1 MRNNIIMKF
10 SSKIAILFVLL
21 FITSCYT
28 DTVDSF
34 SKFTVQIPIYFYDYA
49 TDRQAPSFSKD
60 FTNLY
65 KYAEYKDNIDRID
78 LAEIYQFTYWIDS
91 LEHPETKLPFN
102 PATDEM
108 IFDYVKYIIIF
119 LKPKSPF
126 LIESQD
132 TNDFEINPDYPEFVI
147 ADKKNVKVTDYY
159 RTPKNIMLMDEL
171 EAKKISDILKSNP
184 AFYIVTEYSK
194 YQGQSQDPAYFPL
207 MNVRS
212 DLIIRL
218 TVKL

>member
-1 MRNNIIMKF
+1 MKNNILLKI
-10 SSKIAILFVLL
+10 SSKVAILFVLL

-34 SKFTVQIPIYFYDYA
+34 SKFTVQIPIYFYDYSNN
-49 TDRQAPSFSKD
+49 RKAPSFTKD

-65 KYAEYKDNIDRID
+65 EYAEYKDNKDRID

-91 LEHPETKLPFN
+91 LVHPETKLPFN

-108 IFDYVKYIIIF
+108 IFDYVKYTIIF

-132 TNDFEINPDYPEFVI
+132 PNDFEVNPDYPEFVI

-159 RTPKNIMLMDEL
+159 RTPKNIMLVDEL

-184 AFYIVTEYSK
+184 AFYIVTGYSK
-194 YQGQSQDPAYFPL
+194 YQGQTQDTVYFPL

-212 DLIIRL
+212 DLVIRL